1 MPRISQRAVILMPVR
16 DDWQSAGELIQR
28 IDRAV
33 DSGKW
38 RLEIVLVDD
47 GSIQRCEPDAFGF
60 TFSAVQAIR
69 ILRLRRNVGHQ
80 RAIAIGLVH
89 IQQNSASD
97 AVVVMDADGEDTPEG
112 LVSLL
117 DTFEQ
122 TGGTEAIFAERIRRS
137 ESLAFQFFYHLYR
150 LVHRVLTGISV
161 RVGNFSI
168 LPPRYLDTLVVFPEL
183 WNHYAATVF
192 RSRLPLV
199 RIPIPRGKRIA
210 GTSKMNFVGLVTHGL
225 SAISV
230 FGDTVGVRLLVAGLV
245 GSFLA
250 VLGIILVAM
259 IRLFTDLAIP
269 GWATYAMGTLVII
282 AIQMLTIAASFT
294 FYILSSR
301 TSLGFVPIRDCELF
315 VAQCEDVYCHER
327 V

>member
-1 MPRISQRAVILMPVR
+1 MPRLSHRAVILMPVR
-16 DDWQSAGELIQR
+16 DDWQSASELIHR
-28 IDRAV
+28 IDRTV
-33 DSGKW
+33 DPSRW
-38 RLEIVLVDD
+38 SLDIVLVDD
-47 GSIQRCEPDAFGF
+47 GSIQKCEPEAFGY

-89 IQQNSASD
+89 IQQNGGCD

-112 LVSLL
+112 LGNLL
-117 DTFEQ
+117 DMFSQ
-122 TGGTEAIFAERIRRS
+122 TGGREAVFAERIRRS
-137 ESLAFQFFYHLYR
+137 ESLGFQFFYHLYR
-150 LVHRVLTGISV
+150 FAHRCLTGISV

-192 RSRLPLV
+192 RSRLPLSKV
-199 RIPIPRGKRIA
+199 PIPRGKRIA

-230 FGDTVGVRLLVAGLV
+230 FGDTVGVRLLVAGLA
-245 GSFLA
+245 GSCLA
-250 VLGIILVAM
+250 ALGIVVVAM
-259 IRLFTDLAIP
+259 IRFFTDLAIP
-269 GWATYAMGTLVII
+269 GWATYAMGTLAII

-301 TSLGFVPIRDCELF
+301 TSLGFVPIRDCALF
-315 VAQCEDVYCHER
+315 VAECEDIYCHER